1 MTMSTGTKN
10 IRSSVNEFGRF
21 MACDGATCRPGA
33 KLPPFHY
40 RLGAET
46 RQPFRTYDG
55 MLAGESVSV
64 PRRNE
69 HSWGIPEVN
78 ILRCEQRLAGN
89 IGAGGRLLQ
98 DCANMAEVKS

>member
-1 MTMSTGTKN
+1 MSSEDSWRVTAQRAALA
-10 IRSSVNEFGRF
+10 RSYRRFTIDSVQKRVNRSELTTECLR
-21 MACDGATCRPGA
+21 
-33 KLPPFHY
+33 
-40 RLGAET
+40 E
-46 RQPFRTYDG
+46 
-55 MLAGESVSV
+55 ESVSV

-98 DCANMAEVKS
+98 DCANMAEVKSSKKE